1 MKKLNTR
8 KNKKWLVFANANRCN
23 HYASLS
29 KAGFVS
35 WKKDRNNFQVGD
47 IVYLF
52 SSVERKIIFKT
63 IVVDDELRA
72 DGKYWVEKPPMHTT
86 WRLEAVQEYTG
97 DALDERHLL
106 QHGFKGGRSLQH
118 PMCNNPELFDF
129 IESEFDK

>member
-1 MKKLNTR
+1 MEKLNTR
-8 KNKKWLVFANANRCN
+8 KNKQWLVFANANRCN
-23 HYASLS
+23 HYASL
-29 KAGFVS
+29 KEAGFVS
-35 WKKDRNNFQVGD
+35 WKKDRNNFQIGD
-47 IVYLF
+47 IVFLF
-52 SSVERKIIFKT
+52 SSVERKIIYKT
-63 IVVDDELRA
+63 IVVGEELRA

-97 DALDERHLL
+97 DGLQEKHLL